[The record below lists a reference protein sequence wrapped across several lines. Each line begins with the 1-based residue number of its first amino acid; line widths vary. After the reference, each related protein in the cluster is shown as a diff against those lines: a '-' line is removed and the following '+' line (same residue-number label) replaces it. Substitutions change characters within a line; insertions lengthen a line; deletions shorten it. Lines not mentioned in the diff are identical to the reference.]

1 MLIKM
6 PTRQRPDRFRHALEL
21 LVKHAVRPRDLHF
34 LFTFDK
40 NDPNLEENEMI
51 AAHVCVGSK
60 RPIAF
65 DYTAP
70 PGQSTSKINAVN
82 RDLPEFSLPW
92 QTVVVASDDMHA
104 TPAWDQWII
113 EAMAKF
119 YPDGDGCL
127 WFADGFQK
135 DICTIPCMGR
145 AYFDRFGYIYNPA
158 YQSVFVDDEQ
168 THVGVKLGKLTKI
181 DHVLFRHDHPAWN
194 SSLKP
199 DALYQRNE
207 APAVWKHDETIYRA
221 RHAAGFP

>member
-1 MLIKM
+1 MLLVKF
-6 PTRQRPDRFRHALEL
+6 PTRSRPERLRYALDL
-21 LVKHAVRPRDLHF
+21 LVKHAARPQDVHY
-34 LFTFDK
+34 LFTLDK
-40 NDPNLEENEMI
+40 DDPALEQNRTVI
-51 AAHVCVGSK
+51 NQLIPDHKTRTIHDTG
-60 RPIAF
+60 
-65 DYTAP
+65 T
-70 PGQSTSKINAVN
+70 STGKINAVN

>member
-1 MLIKM
+1 MI
-6 PTRQRPDRFRHALEL
+6 PL
-21 LVKHAVRPRDLHF
+21 LVKFPTRSRPERFRYALNLLVKNAARPQDLHF
-34 LFTFDK
+34 LFTIDDD
-40 NDPNLEENEMI
+40 DPAKVKLLQIIHGICVPNVI
-51 AAHVCVGSK
+51 AWSRK
-60 RPIAF
+60 
-65 DYTAP
+65 
-70 PGQSTSKINAVN
+70 PGTSTSKIHAVN
-82 RDLPEFSLPW
+82 RDMLDFPLPW
-92 QTVVVASDDMHA
+92 RTVIVASDDMHA
-104 TPAWDQWII
+104 APDWDHWVI

-127 WFADGFQK
+127 WFSDGHQF

-145 AYFDRFGYIYNPA
+145 AYFDRFGYVYNPA

>member
-1 MLIKM
+1 MIPLLVKF

-21 LVKHAVRPRDLHF
+21 LVNNAARPQDIHF
-34 LFTFDK
+34 LFTLDN
-40 NDPNLEENEMI
+40 NDPMI
-51 AAHVCVGSK
+51 EQVEVALVETVAKGVAINCTVMHG
-60 RPIAF
+60 
-65 DYTAP
+65 T
-70 PGQSTSKINAVN
+70 GTSKIHAVN
-82 RDLPEFSLPW
+82 RDMPEFPLPW

-104 TPAWDQWII
+104 TPKWDHWVI
-113 EAMAKF
+113 EAMAHY
-119 YPDGDGCL
+119 YPNGDGCI

-168 THVGVKLGKLTKI
+168 THVGFKLGKMTKL
-181 DHVLFRHDHPAWN
+181 DHVLFKHDHPAWN
-194 SSLKP
+194 NALKP

-207 APAVWKHDETIYRA
+207 APAVWAADEKTYRA

>member
-1 MLIKM
+1 MIPLLVKF
-6 PTRQRPDRFRHALEL
+6 PTRSRPERFRYALEL
-21 LVKHAVRPRDLHF
+21 LVKHAVRPKDLHF
-34 LFTFDK
+34 LFTLD
-40 NDPNLEENEMI
+40 NDDPHI
-51 AAHVCVGSK
+51 AEVERAIVE
-60 RPIAF
+60 
-65 DYTAP
+65 TAASGP
-70 PGQSTSKINAVN
+70 AIHCTVMHGTSTGKIHAVN
-82 RDLPEFSLPW
+82 RDLPEFTLPW